1 MTRILGSS
9 RSAIVASPRVRRPGN
24 DGRGRRPPGSP
35 CHHLRDERRELPPPC
50 RTRTQARPRPPASPR
65 DNHGQ
70 RLIAAP
76 LHLKPQFRL
85 RDNHAAT
92 IMPMP
97 RHRIP
102 ILIAAP
108 FPSRSPRYSP
118 DPKRNQPGD
127 PRCGMHRLSSET
139 QHPSRRLRLPR
150 ASCSKGAPSRH
161 RKGRQ
166 PLHRRHSACFRLR
179 RVAKRALS
187 AAVSL
192 PRPQRGRAGA
202 HGVRR
207 RPRPHRRR

>member
-1 MTRILGSS
+1 MWHRTVFGDPNTPVHSS
-9 RSAIVASPRVRRPGN
+9 N
-24 DGRGRRPPGSP
+24 GRGVPGGYRAVSRGNVSNRPNCDIGRAGSGRP
-35 CHHLRDERRELPPPC
+35 LPDP
-50 RTRTQARPRPPASPR
+50 TADLGTLSVPAQKS
-65 DNHGQ
+65 GG
-70 RLIAAP
+70 
-76 LHLKPQFRL
+76 
-85 RDNHAAT
+85 
-92 IMPMP
+92 
-97 RHRIP
+97 
-102 ILIAAP
+102 
-108 FPSRSPRYSP
+108 P

-192 PRPQRGRAGA
+192 PRPQRGRAGV